1 MTENCYQEKPHQNTF
16 GLKSNRLLN
25 PGAIFMLRLTTQS
38 PPLSRFIKIFP
49 SIQVVTIYLFS
60 LMMACNPGGDE
71 PSPDYIKSEEEA
83 KAVLN
88 TVYDVWMFAIKP
100 TLPSNGATPNETVII
115 DNTFDDYSGTV
126 RLTGNVKFE
135 ASNTSSSS
143 GSTSFSS
150 AISTI
155 SCVLSNNFEYEQIK
169 FDGSLLFNDLESHY
183 QVCSRAVF
191 SDDQNC
197 VGTGNASLAINAT
210 TLAIE
215 FEYQGRKIKDIVTIT
230 GEYKGIWDFTITN
243 KNGKEFRIYY

>member
-1 MTENCYQEKPHQNTF
+1 
-16 GLKSNRLLN
+16 
-25 PGAIFMLRLTTQS
+25 MLRIITTLFC
-38 PPLSRFIKIFP
+38 PLERSTKIFP
-49 SIQVVTIYLFS
+49 SIQVVTICLFS
-60 LMMACNPGGDE
+60 LMMACDPAGDE
-71 PSPDYIKSEEEA
+71 PSPDFIKSEEEA

-100 TLPSNGATPNETVII
+100 TLPSNGATQNETVII

-126 RLTGNVKFE
+126 RLTGNIKFE
-135 ASNTSSSS
+135 ASSTNSSS

-155 SCVLSNNFEYEQIK
+155 SCVLSNDFKYEQIQ

-191 SDDQNC
+191 SDGQNC

-210 TLAIE
+210 KLAIE
-215 FEYQGRKIKDIVTIT
+215 FEYQGRKIKDVVTIT
-230 GEYKGIWDFTITN
+230 GEYKGFWDFTITN
-243 KNGKEFRIYY
+243 KSGKEFRIYY